1 MKQPATTPKDT
12 GFLNAEAA
20 HRYAQEIL
28 QESLTMLA
36 QTGHSPVALLGMCEA
51 ICSRLKEPEIAFDPN
66 AAPYVMA
73 LPHVI
78 AHWYSDTAFRGPH
91 GQPRRLPLRVRGWG
105 PSLESLIRRVFPT
118 EHLDRVVDSLLRAGA
133 IEQHGSLFA
142 PVERYVSLKQ
152 DAWSMN
158 IHALMSAAGLLRTI
172 RHNLSTDELSATF
185 LERTV
190 RNPSIPVSAL
200 PEVHAHLKRHIG
212 PILWKFDGYFRS
224 LEVEPSTEPTTSVS
238 IAVCVFEDPMVTG
251 AIAKDSVKPPKIPR
265 RGPRPRGQGRGR
277 RS

>member
-1 MKQPATTPKDT
+1 MKQPAKTQNDT

-36 QTGHSPVALLGMCEA
+36 QTGHSPVALLRMCEA
-51 ICSRLKEPEIAFDPN
+51 ICSRLKEPEAPFDPD

-78 AHWYSDTAFRGPH
+78 AHWYSDTDLRGPH
-91 GQPRRLPLRVRGWG
+91 SQPRRLPLRARGRG
-105 PSLESLIRRVFPT
+105 PSLETLIRRVFPT
-118 EHLDRVVDSLLRAGA
+118 EDLDRVVESLLRASA
-133 IEQHGSLFA
+133 IEQHGRLYA

-152 DAWSMN
+152 DAWSMS

-172 RHNLSTDELSATF
+172 RHNLSTDDASATF

-190 RNPSIPVSAL
+190 RNPRIPVSAL
-200 PEVHAHLKRHIG
+200 GEVHSHLKRHIG
-212 PILWKFDGYFRS
+212 PILWNFDGYFRS
-224 LEVEPSTEPTTSVS
+224 LEVEAGSEPTTSVS

-251 AIAKDSVKPPKIPR
+251 AVVGSAAKSTTPPR
-265 RGPRPRGQGRGR
+265 RGPAPRGQRRGR

>member
-1 MKQPATTPKDT
+1 MKQPDPKVKDP

-36 QTGHSPVALLGMCEA
+36 QTGHSPVTLLRMCEA
-51 ICSRLKEPEIAFDPN
+51 ICSRIKEPETPFDPQ

-78 AHWYSDTAFRGPH
+78 AHWYSDDDLRGPH
-91 GQPRRLPLRVRGWG
+91 GQPRRLPLRTRRRG
-105 PSLESLIRRVFPT
+105 PSLETLIRRVFPT
-118 EHLDRVVDSLLRAGA
+118 ENLDRVVESLLRASA
-133 IEQHGSLFA
+133 IEQHGRLYA

-152 DAWSMN
+152 DAWSMS

-172 RHNLSTDELSATF
+172 RHNLSTDDLSATF

-190 RNPSIPVSAL
+190 RNPRIPVSAL
-200 PEVHAHLKRHIG
+200 PEVHAHLKRHLG
-212 PILWKFDGYFRS
+212 PILWNFDGYFRS
-224 LEVEPSTEPTTSVS
+224 LEVEPGSEPTTSLSV
-238 IAVCVFEDPMVTG
+238 AVCVFEDPIVTG
-251 AIAKDSVKPPKIPR
+251 VSITPATSEPPKR
-265 RGPRPRGQGRGR
+265 KRPTARTTRRGR
-277 RS
+277 RP